1 MTMHRREQ
9 ALKGLPGPK
18 HPLIFGMMMDLV
30 CRRDPHRYATE
41 LAERY
46 GPIFKFRLLIFHVS
60 AAAMRALHH
69 DTAIGPLRVH
79 AVLPRHQGST
89 RSSTAAIL
97 PWSVKDV
104 ASLLGMEQCVRNFPS
119 SCVQA
124 VCITDPVLATQVL
137 QSKVVDKLR
146 FPYSFLDPVSPLAG
160 RCPGGPTPAK
170 PC

>member
-60 AAAMRALHH
+60 PPIAGALHYGTSLSALRMH
-69 DTAIGPLRVH
+69 DLRRH
-79 AVLPRHQGST
+79 ALLPRGS
-89 RSSTAAIL
+89 RL
-97 PWSVKDV
+97 
-104 ASLLGMEQCVRNFPS
+104 
-119 SCVQA
+119 
-124 VCITDPVLATQVL
+124 
-137 QSKVVDKLR
+137 KLR
-146 FPYSFLDPVSPLAG
+146 AARLPVCHTVTRRSRASW
-160 RCPGGPTPAK
+160 
-170 PC
+170 